1 MPHVPRRPRPDCLTE
16 KAARYALLAFVLD
29 LRGGRRKKLLG
40 LESSVDGRPRKFEVA
55 TRNLGVMIARDIGL
69 VAARNASVMSV
80 ATRSW

>member
-1 MPHVPRRPRPDCLTE
+1 M
-16 KAARYALLAFVLD
+16 LAFVLD
-29 LRGGRRKKLLG
+29 LRGGRRKKGQPRLRGIILG
-40 LESSVDGRPRKFEVA
+40 LESSVDARPRKFGVA